1 MKPFR
6 LSSTAPARRRAGWA
20 GTVRLLLGIVLLGSL
35 LAFVDLRR
43 LRMIVAGA
51 DGPLLGAAL
60 AVACG
65 ANVFIEA
72 LRFRTA
78 FAGWGLSY
86 GAALRITLAS
96 LFVGSFTPG
105 AVGTELYKL
114 YAVHRREQGI
124 VRSFVNLGFLRII
137 GAAAVLATA
146 FGAWLTSAEGF
157 GEIRDRITWR
167 WPAGA
172 APILVIGGAALT
184 VLALLV
190 LAAGRARLA
199 PRLREAWRQGKEG
212 VAELR
217 LRTVGELMALS
228 LGIALLRGLSLA
240 LLVRSVGESARFGD
254 LLVVVAFSVLASML
268 PISPAGLGVQ
278 EGILAGFLVLLRI
291 PLPAA
296 VAIALLN
303 RALLWLFAACGGLVL
318 AAWRKEAPPTAAG
331 RP

>member
-1 MKPFR
+1 MNLFR
-6 LSSTAPARRRAGWA
+6 LSSTTPARRRAGWA

-35 LAFVDLRR
+35 LALVDLRR
-43 LRMIVAGA
+43 LGVVVARA
-51 DGPLLGAAL
+51 DGPLLAAAL

-65 ANVFIEA
+65 ANVFVEA
-72 LRFRTA
+72 LRFRIA

-124 VRSFVNLGFLRII
+124 VRSFVTLGLLRII

-146 FGAWLTSAEGF
+146 IGAWLTSAEGF
-157 GEIRDRITWR
+157 GEIGERITWR
-167 WPAGA
+167 WPPGA

-184 VLALLV
+184 ALALLV
-190 LAAGRARLA
+190 LAVGRARLA

-217 LRTVGELMALS
+217 LRTVGELVVLS
-228 LGIALLRGLSLA
+228 LGIALLRGLSLV
-240 LLVRSVGESARFGD
+240 LLVRSLGESARFGD
-254 LLVVVAFSVLASML
+254 LLIVVAFTVLASML

-278 EGILAGFLVLLRI
+278 EGVLAGFLVLLRI
-291 PLPAA
+291 PSPAA

-303 RALLWLFAACGGLVL
+303 RGFLWLFAACGGLAL
-318 AAWRKEAPPTAAG
+318 AAWRKEAPPTAVD

>member
-6 LSSTAPARRRAGWA
+6 LSSTTPARRAGWA
-20 GTVRLLLGIVLLGSL
+20 GAVRLLLGIVLLGSL
-35 LAFVDLRR
+35 LALVDLRR
-43 LRMIVAGA
+43 LGVIVAGA
-51 DGPLLGAAL
+51 DGPLLAAAL

-65 ANVFIEA
+65 ANVLVEA
-72 LRFRTA
+72 LRFRIA
-78 FAGWGLSY
+78 FAGWRLSY

-124 VRSFVNLGFLRII
+124 VRSFVLLGLLRLI
-137 GAAAVLATA
+137 GALAVLATA
-146 FGAWLTSAEGF
+146 VGAWLTSAEGF
-157 GEIRDRITWR
+157 DEIGERITWR

-172 APILVIGGAALT
+172 APILVIGGAALSA
-184 VLALLV
+184 LALLF
-190 LAAGRARLA
+190 LALGRTRLA
-199 PRLREAWRQGKEG
+199 PRLRDAWRQGKEG
-212 VAELR
+212 VAEIR
-217 LRTVGELMALS
+217 LRTVGGLMVLS
-228 LGIALLRGLSLA
+228 FGIALLRGLSLA

-254 LLVVVAFSVLASML
+254 LLIVVAFSVLASML

-278 EGILAGFLVLLRI
+278 EGVLAGFLVLLRI
-291 PLPAA
+291 PSPAA

-303 RALLWLFAACGGLVL
+303 RGFLWLFAACGGLAL
-318 AAWRKEAPPTAAG
+318 AAWRKEVPPTAAG